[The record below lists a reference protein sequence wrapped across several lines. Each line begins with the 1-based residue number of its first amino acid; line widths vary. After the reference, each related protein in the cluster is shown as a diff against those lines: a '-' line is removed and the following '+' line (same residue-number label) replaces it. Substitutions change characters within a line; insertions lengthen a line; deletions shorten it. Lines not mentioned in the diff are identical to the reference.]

1 MHPHVGVYMNDHGP
15 LAIQKYNLSFFPT
28 PYHQSKGATVG
39 KAMRSIRAH
48 VRAPWLSLG
57 LEVNSEVGEGTL

>member
-1 MHPHVGVYMNDHGP
+1 MTRVLIFLLFDGP

-57 LEVNSEVGEGTL
+57 LEVNSEVGEGAL